1 MNQIISPETEEKI
14 RTGTQQTLNSFYL
27 NLSDFEKYIINIEKT
42 IKFLKSNT
50 DSNSS
55 IATIDNLIELR
66 KVIEYNMFITILH
79 LDLSVIV
86 SVFVNGK
93 TEYEKLFSL
102 KQGIVVINEGYK
114 KIYNFVKVEENGDF
128 DYSERLKSFWYR
140 NIKKSV
146 TMFPSLI
153 QDYEVITNELEDFY
167 NKHFESVKNI
177 RNLTVHYDKEPLK
190 YYEMLKSLD
199 TEQIFAKF
207 TGFINIIS
215 KMYKFTK
222 LLLTEFEN
230 NSLKIA
236 EDNNNFFKNYIKKIE
251 QLTVKTQDPELKTQL
266 QKTKEILKKLNE
278 I

>member
-1 MNQIISPETEEKI
+1 MNQIISPATEEKI

-27 NLSDFEKYIINIEKT
+27 NLSDFEKYIISIEKT

-66 KVIEYNMFITILH
+66 KVIEYNIFITILH

-86 SVFVNGK
+86 NVFVNGK

-236 EDNNNFFKNYIKKIE
+236 EENNNFFKNYIKKIE

-266 QKTKEILKKLNE
+266 QETKEILKKLNE

>member
-1 MNQIISPETEEKI
+1 
-14 RTGTQQTLNSFYL
+14 
-27 NLSDFEKYIINIEKT
+27 
-42 IKFLKSNT
+42 
-50 DSNSS
+50 
-55 IATIDNLIELR
+55 
-66 KVIEYNMFITILH
+66 
-79 LDLSVIV
+79 
-86 SVFVNGK
+86 
-93 TEYEKLFSL
+93 
-102 KQGIVVINEGYK
+102 
-114 KIYNFVKVEENGDF
+114 
-128 DYSERLKSFWYR
+128 
-140 NIKKSV
+140 
-146 TMFPSLI
+146 MFPSLI

-236 EDNNNFFKNYIKKIE
+236 EENNNFFKNYIKKIE

-266 QKTKEILKKLNE
+266 QETKEILKKLNE

>member
-14 RTGTQQTLNSFYL
+14 RTSTQQTLNSFYL

-128 DYSERLKSFWYR
+128 DHSERLKSFWYR

-153 QDYEVITNELEDFY
+153 QDCEVITNELEDFY

-207 TGFINIIS
+207 TGFIDIIS

-266 QKTKEILKKLNE
+266 QKTKEIMKKLNE

>member
-27 NLSDFEKYIINIEKT
+27 NLSDFEKYIISIEKT

-55 IATIDNLIELR
+55 IATVDNLIELR
-66 KVIEYNMFITILH
+66 KVVEYNMFITILH

-236 EDNNNFFKNYIKKIE
+236 EENNNFFKNYIKKIE

-266 QKTKEILKKLNE
+266 QETKEILKKLNE